1 MILFRDNG
9 IMRITFSFIAS
20 ICVIAIAA
28 VTQSCHKKADR
39 KIVAV
44 TEDSVALCPLPD
56 TLRVGTL
63 YSPTSYFIF
72 RDTEMGY
79 DYDLAVKFA
88 EDKGMVL
95 KLEVATNL
103 ENVISLLDS
112 GRVDLIAYQV
122 PVTATYRDR
131 AVPCGVESV
140 THQVLVQPKKS
151 KEGKITDVTQLVGRE
166 VYVEAN
172 SKYHQRLINLNE
184 ELGGGIKI
192 HPIERDTLIT
202 EDLIAMVSNGEIP
215 LTVVDSHIAQL
226 NKTYYPDI
234 DVDVTI
240 SFPQRAAWAVAPS
253 KAWLGDSIDAWT
265 GEETPRLERMMLLK
279 RYYEMSKST
288 PSIFTFNFA
297 SGRMSPFDGLF
308 KKYASEIGWDWRLL
322 ASQGYTESRFD
333 STRVSW
339 AGARGIMQLMPATA
353 RANGL
358 DMNRISYNEPNI
370 ATAVKV
376 IASLDRSLSHY
387 VADKEERK
395 KFVVAAYNSGLAHI
409 IDAIRLAKK
418 LGIDATRWDGCVS
431 RALLLKSNPEYFHD
445 PVVKHGYFRG
455 RQTTEYV
462 KSVYNCYEKAKR
474 QIPA

>member
-1 MILFRDNG
+1 MLRHRDG
-9 IMRITFSFIAS
+9 IMRLTLSSIAT
-20 ICVIAIAA
+20 ICVIAMVA
-28 VTQSCHKKADR
+28 VTQSCHKKAD
-39 KIVAV
+39 KQNVDV
-44 TEDSVALCPLPD
+44 VQDSIAACRLPD
-56 TLRVGTL
+56 TLRVVTL

-79 DYDLAVKFA
+79 DYDLAAKFA

-103 ENVISLLDS
+103 EGAIELLDS
-112 GRVDLIAYQV
+112 GKVDLVAYQV
-122 PVTATYRDR
+122 PVTATYRDHVV
-131 AVPCGVESV
+131 ACGVESV

-151 KEGKITDVTQLVGRE
+151 KDGRIADVTQLVGRD

-172 SKYHQRLINLNE
+172 SKYHQRLMNLND

-192 HPIERDTLIT
+192 HSIERDTLIT
-202 EDLIAMVSNGEIP
+202 EDLIAMVSKGEIP

-234 DVDVTI
+234 DVDLTI
-240 SFPQRAAWAVAPS
+240 SFPQRSAWAVAPS

-297 SGRMSPFDGLF
+297 SGRMSPFDNLF

-333 STRVSW
+333 STQVSW
-339 AGARGIMQLMPATA
+339 AGARGVMQLMPATA

-358 DMNRISYNEPNI
+358 DMSRISYNEPNI

-387 VADKEERK
+387 VADKEERR

-409 IDAIRLAKK
+409 IDAINLARK
-418 LGIDATRWDGCVS
+418 LGMDASKWDGNVA
-431 RALLLKSNPEYFHD
+431 RALLLKSNPAYFHD

-462 KSVYNCYEKAKR
+462 KSVYRCYEKAKR
-474 QIPA
+474 QING

>member
-1 MILFRDNG
+1 MIRVTLRY
-9 IMRITFSFIAS
+9 IAT
-20 ICVIAIAA
+20 ICVIALSAM
-28 VTQSCHKKADR
+28 TQSCNNSSGRLTADAS
-39 KIVAV
+39 AV
-44 TEDSVALCPLPD
+44 SDSTATHSLPD

-79 DYDLAVKFA
+79 DYDLISKFS
-88 EDKGMVL
+88 EDKGIVL

-103 ENVISLLDS
+103 ESAIAMLDS

-122 PVTATYRDR
+122 PITATYREH
-131 AVPCGVESV
+131 ALPCGVESV

-151 KEGKITDVTQLVGRE
+151 KSGRITDVTELVGKE

-172 SKYHQRLINLNE
+172 SKYYQRLLNLND

-192 HPIERDTLIT
+192 RPIERDTLIT
-202 EDLIAMVSNGEIP
+202 EDLIEMVSKGEIP
-215 LTVVDSHIAQL
+215 LTIVDSNIAQL
-226 NKTYYPDI
+226 NKTYYPGI
-234 DVDVTI
+234 DVDLSV

-253 KAWLGDSIDAWT
+253 KAWLGDSIDVWT

-279 RYYEMSKST
+279 RYYEMSKSM
-288 PSIFTFNFA
+288 PSLFTFNFA
-297 SGRMSPFDGLF
+297 SGRMSPFDALF

-339 AGARGIMQLMPATA
+339 AGARGVMQLMPATA

-358 DMNRISYNEPNI
+358 DMSKISYNEPNI

-387 VADKEERK
+387 VTDKEERK
-395 KFVVAAYNSGLAHI
+395 KFVIAAYNSGLAHI

-418 LGIDATRWDGCVS
+418 LGIDATRWDGCVA

-474 QIPA
+474 QIRT